1 MCTDA
6 GRRTLANLQFG
17 SGGWELTILQYRT
30 ALVLEMR
37 SHLIPCVAG
46 WCGPALILWET
57 LGLVSSRFGWVGE
70 RSFLEGEQK
79 HGEQINGFMAN
90 AASSCGSAVA
100 SGNAGL
106 TCQVSNCSL
115 SVQARAR
122 EDGRCTSKDEV
133 RTSILIPAL
142 LKPVAS
148 PAG

>member
-1 MCTDA
+1 
-6 GRRTLANLQFG
+6 
-17 SGGWELTILQYRT
+17 
-30 ALVLEMR
+30 MR
-37 SHLIPCVAG
+37 SHLIPCVVG
-46 WCGPALILWET
+46 RCGPDLTLWET

-90 AASSCGSAVA
+90 AAGSCGSAVA
-100 SGNAGL
+100 SGSAGL
-106 TCQVSNCSL
+106 TCRVPTAVCPSRRESE
-115 SVQARAR
+115 